1 MPSVINLGLK
11 PLGWLG
17 EAGSPLLYEGTSESI
32 AGAVYGT
39 VVRLRLSS
47 SSTGTN
53 YSLARIVY
61 LVLLIAYASSIWSS
75 IANGQ
80 FMDPMV

>member
-1 MPSVINLGLK
+1 MINLGLK
-11 PLGWLG
+11 PPSLGCQWLG

-39 VVRLRLSS
+39 VVRLRLDIVVV
-47 SSTGTN
+47 GTN

-61 LVLLIAYASSIWSS
+61 LVLLS
-75 IANGQ
+75 
-80 FMDPMV
+80 